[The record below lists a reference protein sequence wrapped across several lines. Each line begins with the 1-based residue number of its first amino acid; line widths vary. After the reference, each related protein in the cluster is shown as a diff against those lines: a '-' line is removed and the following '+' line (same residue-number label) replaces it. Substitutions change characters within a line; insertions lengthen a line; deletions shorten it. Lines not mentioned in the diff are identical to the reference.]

1 MKHFIILMTGIF
13 FLHIS
18 AKAQT
23 PSCCSPSSSE
33 QFAAMASGNSFISAH
48 DAPLPFNLEN
58 PKGKMITFETAGGP
72 AANAYEVKSPVP
84 SNKVVIMIHEW
95 WGLNDYIKQEAEKLQ
110 AALGNVTVIAIDM
123 YDGKVAGDPKEAS
136 KLVQG
141 LTEERTKAIING
153 VIKYAGPKAKLA
165 TMGWC
170 FGGGVSLQTS
180 LAAGKQSVACVMYYG
195 MPETDLNKLKT
206 LQAPV
211 LGIFGTQDK
220 HITPELVSTFEKN
233 MKACG
238 KKITV
243 KNYDAD
249 HAFANPSNPH
259 HDAKATEDAYGIT
272 VKFLKEKLG

>member
-18 AKAQT
+18 AKAQSH
-23 PSCCSPSSSE
+23 SCCSPSSSE
-33 QFAAMASGNSFISAH
+33 QFAAMASGSSFISAH
-48 DAPLPFNLEN
+48 DAPVPFRLEN
-58 PKGKMITFETAGGP
+58 QKGNLVTFQTEDGKP
-72 AANAYEVKSPVP
+72 SVAYEVKSPTP

-95 WGLNDYIKQEAEKLQ
+95 WGLNDYIKKEAEKLQ
-110 AALGNVTVIAIDM
+110 EALGNVTVIAIDM
-123 YDGKVAGDPKEAS
+123 YDGKVAADPTEAS

-141 LTEERTKAIING
+141 LTEERSKAIING
-153 VIKYAGPKAKLA
+153 VIKYAGPNAKIA

-170 FGGGVSLQTS
+170 FGGGISLQTS
-180 LAAGKQSVACVMYYG
+180 IAAGKKSVACVMYYG
-195 MPETDLNKLKT
+195 MPETDLNKLKA

-233 MKACG
+233 MKTCG

-259 HDAKATEDAYGIT
+259 HDAKATADAYALT